1 MTRMPLA
8 MPFSVPFAK
17 TVARTLAVA
26 TVAAAG
32 VIAPVAASAPAD
44 AASSARYG
52 VYHTTLPNGRT
63 VVVRWNGCQRITYK
77 VNLAAVPRRA
87 RPAVLR
93 ETKASVHSLAYRT
106 GFRFTY
112 RGTTREV
119 PQRGSVDRQSAELV
133 IAYTTPKRT
142 NIDLSGTT
150 MGQGGFSYRWWG
162 VRSGSKVVYRAAA
175 TRGYVVIDS
184 PDMLRRT
191 RPGAGPGT
199 HRRNLMEHELGHA
212 FGLKHV
218 RTTKA
223 LMNPVISSRTPNG
236 YHYAGEIAGLKRV
249 GRPAGCI
256 NMAGSGVRD
265 LK

>member
-8 MPFSVPFAK
+8 VPPARRL
-17 TVARTLAVA
+17 ARTLAAA
-26 TVAAAG
+26 TAAAAG
-32 VIAPVAASAPAD
+32 VLAPVAASAPAD
-44 AASSARYG
+44 AATSAQYG
-52 VYHTTLPNGRT
+52 VYHTTLPTGRT

-77 VNLAAVPRRA
+77 VNLAAVPKRA
-87 RPAVLR
+87 RAAVMR

-106 GFRFTY
+106 GFRLTY

-133 IAYTTPKRT
+133 IAYTTPRRT
-142 NIDLSGTT
+142 NIDLSGST

-162 VRSGSKVVYRAAA
+162 VKSGGKVVYRAAA
-175 TRGYVVIDS
+175 TRGYVVIDA
-184 PDMLRRT
+184 PDMMRRT

-223 LMNPVISSRTPNG
+223 LMNPVISAHTPNG

-249 GRPAGCI
+249 GRSAGCI
-256 NMAGSGVRD
+256 RMAGSGVRD